1 MGDMTIRGIDEATL
15 TVLKEEA
22 ERRGMDPADYAGLLL
37 RQALPSR
44 PVEERLATR
53 IRGDRAAVARDV
65 LGRQREAAK
74 TESVVFIREDR
85 ARR

>member
-15 TVLKEEA
+15 AVLRQEA

-37 RQALPSR
+37 RQALPGRREDSI
-44 PVEERLATR
+44 ATR
-53 IRGDRAAVARDV
+53 SPADRAAVARHV
-65 LGRQREAAK
+65 LSRQPEPAK